1 MAGLT
6 SVGVRAVHFVDGNH
20 ASFSF
25 PPSPKKI
32 EGGGNAATGAWMALR
47 GGDSH
52 AGATPQPGQVG
63 MLSLDDVGHRGQFV
77 VSPDQP
83 LPYRLTVSAPGPPVR
98 AWDGRG
104 GRGRVARGGGGGAG
118 EDSQK
123 CVKFAGT
130 VGDQDRDREQTRPD
144 WFPGEGEEGPR
155 ELLRAFDN
163 FCPIS
168 WLRREQQERT
178 LTTDDGA
185 VPADSGDG
193 GSGGDGWA
201 RRRVSR
207 GLYATVVGG
216 PGQGARGGL
225 GFGAGVKQVIAK
237 SRNLVI
243 YQRED
248 GRQLLNTDEVRAYF
262 RIYSSSPFCPFRF
275 PNSHIVAL
283 AFLHRCTKL

>member
-1 MAGLT
+1 MIAGLT
-6 SVGVRAVHFVDGNH
+6 SVGVRSVHFVDGNH

-25 PPSPKKI
+25 PPSPSSKK
-32 EGGGNAATGAWMALR
+32 EGGGDEATGASTALR

-63 MLSLDDVGHRGQFV
+63 MLRLDDVGHSGQFV

-83 LPYRLTVSAPGPPVR
+83 LPHRLTVSAPVSPVR
-98 AWDGRG
+98 RWDERG
-104 GRGRVARGGGGGAG
+104 GRDGGARVGGGGAT
-118 EDSQK
+118 

-130 VGDQDRDREQTRPD
+130 VGDQDQDREQTRSRPD
-144 WFPGEGEEGPR
+144 WFTGDEGPR
-155 ELLRAFDN
+155 ELLRALDY

-168 WLRREQQERT
+168 WLRQEQQQRA
-178 LTTDDGA
+178 LAIDDGA
-185 VPADSGDG
+185 VPAHGGEG
-193 GSGGDGWA
+193 GSGSGGNGRE

-216 PGQGARGGL
+216 PLPGQGARGGL

-237 SRNLVI
+237 SKKLVI

-248 GRQLLNTDEVRAYF
+248 GRQLLKSDKVRA
-262 RIYSSSPFCPFRF
+262 
-275 PNSHIVAL
+275 
-283 AFLHRCTKL
+283 